1 MSVIT
6 TPSVHSIQL
15 SPLALYRAVNALGKL
30 PKVHILIIHWHTP
43 NGKVRT
49 KRYDYSVVR
58 VTDGVTTIAVA
69 ALQLKKFAQKA
80 PEPLTACLDPKG
92 LTFHLWERD
101 DAPACAWRVSGDAC
115 GGFERVSITVLAYV
129 FVKMSARPI
138 IEILQF

>member
-1 MSVIT
+1 MIT

-80 PEPLTACLDPKG
+80 PEPLTASLDHKG
-92 LTFHLWERD
+92 LTFTYPNGTMHLQALGQFEEM
-101 DAPACAWRVSGDAC
+101 PAIDLREC
-115 GGFERVSITVLAYV
+115 
-129 FVKMSARPI
+129 
-138 IEILQF
+138 Q